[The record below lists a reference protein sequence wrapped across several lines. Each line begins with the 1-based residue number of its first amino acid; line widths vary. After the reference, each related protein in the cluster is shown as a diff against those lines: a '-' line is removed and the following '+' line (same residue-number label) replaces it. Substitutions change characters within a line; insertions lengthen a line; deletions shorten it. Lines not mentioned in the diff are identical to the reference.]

1 MGYIAA
7 DELVVRP
14 VLRHILVHDFEQ
26 FLVADSG
33 IPPGMHGTN
42 LFVAELDARSAI
54 TLCQNEIENFLQ
66 TATVVLTQ
74 QFIAVHAN
82 HGSCADVSGCTI
94 PYRLLADR
102 GREVQTC
109 VLLGIQNRLLADFQL
124 LGVFRSAQRFIV
136 TRLESDVPNS
146 FIEPLRFACIPFAE
160 INEFLVLIF
169 LEGFLRR
176 IADKV
181 IWVLHSGTNGSGGR
195 NGGVGSGHCVGRHGI
210 YSPFLCVETQKRRT
224 SCD

>member
-1 MGYIAA
+1 MKQRKVLVGIAIA
-7 DELVVRP
+7 IFV
-14 VLRHILVHDFEQ
+14 ILLLYWL
-26 FLVADSG
+26 LVAEDMKPWLLAMVPS
-33 IPPGMHGTN
+33 
-42 LFVAELDARSAI
+42 
-54 TLCQNEIENFLQ
+54 
-66 TATVVLTQ
+66 LTQ

-181 IWVLHSGTNGSGGR
+181 IWVLHSGSS
-195 NGGVGSGHCVGRHGI
+195 GGVGSGHCVGSHGI
-210 YSPFLCVETQKRRT
+210 YSPFCVLKRKKGGLPVIRK
-224 SCD
+224 SALKAKL